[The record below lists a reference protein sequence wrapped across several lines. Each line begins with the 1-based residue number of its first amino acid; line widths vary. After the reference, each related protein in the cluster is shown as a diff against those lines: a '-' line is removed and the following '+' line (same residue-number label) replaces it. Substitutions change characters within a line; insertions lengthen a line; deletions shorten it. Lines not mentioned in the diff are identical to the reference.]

1 MPVSAL
7 IDVHHHVIPPGI
19 RALLNNR
26 GVAQVGGVP
35 VPHWNEARE
44 LEVLDRRNI
53 SAAIVSLSD
62 TGPAGSDAKLARRL
76 ARETNEFYAGLVARH
91 PHRFGAFATLPLP
104 DVDAALIELAY
115 ALDVLRLDGVMLL
128 SNYAGR
134 YPGDRAFAPLLAEL
148 HRRAAVVFLH
158 PATPPNS
165 PTSGLPTFL
174 LDYVFET
181 TRAVAS
187 LLQSGAHE
195 RYANIRFVLAH
206 AGGTVPYVAGRLALG
221 QAPARARSVTARL
234 AGTPV
239 GGAVAGALAD
249 AVLDRNERQVGDA
262 LGALY
267 YDTALSTAR
276 PTLQALDAVA
286 GPERVV
292 FGSDYPYAPEPLIGR
307 TAQGVFSHWH
317 DETLSRVASQNA
329 LELFPRLGADPA
341 KGKNSDA
348 RPPNGAGVEGR
359 LRRAVRA
366 LAHLRRP
373 GGGNKKPWK
382 DRA

>member
-1 MPVSAL
+1 MSVSAL
-7 IDVHHHVIPPGI
+7 IDVHHHVIPPEI
-19 RALLNNR
+19 RALLNDR
-26 GVAQVGGVP
+26 GVAKIAGVP

-76 ARETNEFYAGLVARH
+76 ARETNEFYADLVAHH
-91 PHRFGAFATLPLP
+91 PRRFGAFATLPLP
-104 DVDAALIELAY
+104 DVDAALTEIAY
-115 ALDVLRLDGVMLL
+115 ALDDLRLDGVMLL
-128 SNYAGR
+128 SNHAGR

-158 PATPPNS
+158 PATPANS
-165 PTSGLPTFL
+165 PTPGLPTFL

-187 LLQSGAHE
+187 LLRSGAHE

-206 AGGTVPYVAGRLALG
+206 AGGTVPYLAGRFALG

-234 AGTPV
+234 AGAPV
-239 GGAVAGALAD
+239 GGAVASALAD
-249 AVLDRNERQVGDA
+249 AVLDRNERQVGEA
-262 LGALY
+262 LAALY

-276 PTLQALDAVA
+276 PTLRALDAVA

-307 TAQGVFSHWH
+307 TAQGVFAHWH
-317 DETLSRVASQNA
+317 DEALSRVTSQNA
-329 LELFPRLGADPA
+329 LDLFPRLEADPP
-341 KGKNSDA
+341 KGVSSDP
-348 RPPNGAGVEGR
+348 RLPNGARVEGR
-359 LRRAVRA
+359 LHRTVRA
-366 LAHLRRP
+366 LAHLRRLLS
-373 GGGNKKPWK
+373 GDKKPWK

>member
-1 MPVSAL
+1 
-7 IDVHHHVIPPGI
+7 
-19 RALLNNR
+19 
-26 GVAQVGGVP
+26 
-35 VPHWNEARE
+35 
-44 LEVLDRRNI
+44 
-53 SAAIVSLSD
+53 
-62 TGPAGSDAKLARRL
+62 
-76 ARETNEFYAGLVARH
+76 
-91 PHRFGAFATLPLP
+91 
-104 DVDAALIELAY
+104 
-115 ALDVLRLDGVMLL
+115 
-128 SNYAGR
+128 
-134 YPGDRAFAPLLAEL
+134 
-148 HRRAAVVFLH
+148 
-158 PATPPNS
+158 
-165 PTSGLPTFL
+165 
-174 LDYVFET
+174 
-181 TRAVAS
+181 
-187 LLQSGAHE
+187 
-195 RYANIRFVLAH
+195 
-206 AGGTVPYVAGRLALG
+206 VPYVAGRLALG

-249 AVLDRNERQVGDA
+249 AVRDRNERQVGDA